1 MKLKNQHYSILL
13 CKFFKYFHNKLKN
26 RIKNII
32 NYNILYILFM
42 MTYKWVF
49 TQIRSLRIIHLLFKI
64 PCTMYTIRILLHP
77 LHHLLFSPNKRSRC
91 VSTGPP
97 FTRPFR
103 RPLLLPL
110 PDINGIW
117 LILKESRLMSSPAV
131 VVVSQLQLSAN

>member
-1 MKLKNQHYSILL
+1 
-13 CKFFKYFHNKLKN
+13 
-26 RIKNII
+26 
-32 NYNILYILFM
+32 M
-42 MTYKWVF
+42 MTYKWIF

-97 FTRPFR
+97 FTQPFR

-117 LILKESRLMSSPAV
+117 LILKESRLMSPSCPNY
-131 VVVSQLQLSAN
+131 SSRRTEQGGTNEINEDGGREQ